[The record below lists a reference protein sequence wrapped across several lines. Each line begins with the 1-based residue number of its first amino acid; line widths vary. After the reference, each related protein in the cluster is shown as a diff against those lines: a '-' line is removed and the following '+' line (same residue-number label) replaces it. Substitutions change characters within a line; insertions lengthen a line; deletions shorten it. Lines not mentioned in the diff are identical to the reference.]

1 MVKRNAAQGLGR
13 RERQILD
20 IVFRLGEASVS
31 DVLAEMHD
39 PPAYDSVRTM
49 IRLLEKKGFVRHR
62 RDGNRY
68 VYSPTQSHKTAS
80 QSALQHL
87 MKTFFQSSVADT
99 LAAAIDLE
107 SDNLSDEELTRL
119 ESLIAQARKEG
130 R

>member
-1 MVKRNAAQGLGR
+1 MVKKNAAQELGR

-62 RDGNRY
+62 RDGNKY

-107 SDNLSDEELTRL
+107 SDNLNDEELTRL

>member
-62 RDGNRY
+62 RDGTRY

-107 SDNLSDEELTRL
+107 SDNLSDEELNRL
-119 ESLIAQARKEG
+119 ESLVAQARKEG

>member
-1 MVKRNAAQGLGR
+1 MGKKQVAQELGR

-20 IVFRLGEASVS
+20 IVYRLGEASVS
-31 DVLAEMHD
+31 EVLGEMHD

-49 IRLLEKKGFVRHR
+49 IRLLESKRFLRHR
-62 RDGNRY
+62 ADGNKY

-107 SDNLSDEELTRL
+107 SDNLSDEELDRL
-119 ESLIAQARKEG
+119 ESMIVQARKEG

>member
-1 MVKRNAAQGLGR
+1 MVKKKMAQELGR

-31 DVLAEMHD
+31 EVLVEMHD

-49 IRLLEKKGFVRHR
+49 IRLLEKKRLVRHR
-62 RDGNRY
+62 RDGSKY

-87 MKTFFQSSVADT
+87 MKTFFQSSIADT
-99 LAAAIDLE
+99 LAAAIDLKT
-107 SDNLSDEELTRL
+107 DNLSDEELNRL
-119 ESLIAQARKEG
+119 ESMIAKARKEG

>member
-1 MVKRNAAQGLGR
+1 MVKRNAAQELGR

>member
-1 MVKRNAAQGLGR
+1 MGRKRSVQELGR

-20 IVFRLGEASVS
+20 IIFRLKEASVA
-31 DVLAEMHD
+31 DVLNQMHD

-49 IRLLEKKGFVRHR
+49 IRLLEKKRFLRHR
-62 RDGNRY
+62 REGNKY

-87 MKTFFQSSVADT
+87 MSTFFGSSVADT
-99 LAAAIDLE
+99 LAAAIDLK
-107 SDNLSDEELTRL
+107 SDNLTDEELDRL
-119 ESLIAQARKEG
+119 ESMIADARKEG

>member
-1 MVKRNAAQGLGR
+1 MVKKNAAQELGR
-13 RERQILD
+13 RERQIHD
-20 IVFRLGEASVS
+20 IIFRLGEASVS

>member
-1 MVKRNAAQGLGR
+1 MGKKQVAQELGR

-20 IVFRLGEASVS
+20 IVYRLGEASVS

-49 IRLLEKKGFVRHR
+49 IRLLETKRLLRHR
-62 RDGNRY
+62 CDGNKY

-107 SDNLSDEELTRL
+107 SDNLSDEELDRL
-119 ESLIAQARKEG
+119 ESMIAQARKEG

>member
-1 MVKRNAAQGLGR
+1 MVKKNAAQELGR

>member
-1 MVKRNAAQGLGR
+1 MAKKRTPQELGR

-20 IVFRLGEASVS
+20 IVFRLGEASVA

-49 IRLLEKKGFVRHR
+49 IRLLESKRLLRHR
-62 RDGNRY
+62 REGNKY

-80 QSALQHL
+80 RSALQHL
-87 MKTFFQSSVADT
+87 MKTFFKSSVADT
-99 LAAAIDLE
+99 LAAAIDLK
-107 SDNLSDEELTRL
+107 SDNLSDEELDRL
-119 ESLIAQARKEG
+119 ESMIAQARKEG

>member
-1 MVKRNAAQGLGR
+1 MVKKKMAQELGR

-31 DVLAEMHD
+31 EVLVEMHD

-49 IRLLEKKGFVRHR
+49 IRLLEKKRLVRHW
-62 RDGNRY
+62 RDGSKY

-87 MKTFFQSSVADT
+87 MKTFFQSSIADT
-99 LAAAIDLE
+99 LAAAIDLKT
-107 SDNLSDEELTRL
+107 DNLSDEELNRL
-119 ESLIAQARKEG
+119 ESMIAKARKEG

>member
-1 MVKRNAAQGLGR
+1 MVKKNAAQELGR

-31 DVLAEMHD
+31 EVLAEMHD

-62 RDGNRY
+62 RDGNKY